1 MNDTP
6 TEATTVPSVTERRAG
21 TRTRVTR
28 LILIKLGDENGGIAS
43 DISEEGLGLVA
54 ALPLVDT
61 DLRSIRIQVP
71 GSSDRI
77 EAHGT
82 IVWKSESKLR
92 AGVQFTGLEDQVRQQ
107 IQTWIALEASSAL
120 AIPIDSPTAPEEA
133 EEKGAEGEQ
142 DTRPVED
149 SILGGASNPVQAP
162 EDSLQAAPAPYQWNR
177 HTLQPPTEARHHKEA
192 RSLAPLIL
200 LVAILSFG
208 IGWLTSSPT
217 ARTWLSRLAE
227 GESASTRSVDVST
240 ASMPPKNSTGSNAED
255 ALARQLPAEKD
266 QERPE
271 NQLSTD
277 ERSGNDT
284 GIPESASPNPA
295 HEQSA
300 ASGSKTP
307 RESNN
312 QGGMADEGPS
322 TTGPTSKTGLA
333 DHPKAN
339 VPRQEKP
346 NDLRLAQPRAEAGK
360 LPQPNSASAPSSAP
374 SPPNHDEEA
383 SPQQAREQA
392 PEDVRDSVVVVADPY
407 PSIRLPLEPN
417 SRKSPTGEHLQL
429 GRLISRVDPVY
440 PTDAKQHGI
449 EGAVT
454 LRALIGRDGLVQ
466 DVVSV
471 NGPALLIPATLNA
484 IRQWKYSATLVA
496 GQPVETEESIS
507 VNFQLS
513 K

>member
-6 TEATTVPSVTERRAG
+6 TGATTAPSVSERRAG

-28 LILIKLGDENGGIAS
+28 LTLIKLGDGNGGIAS

-61 DLRSIRIQVP
+61 ELRSIRIQVP
-71 GSSDRI
+71 GSNDRI
-77 EAHGT
+77 EARGT

-107 IQTWIALEASSAL
+107 IRTWIALEASSVL

-133 EEKGAEGEQ
+133 DEKGAEREE
-142 DTRPVED
+142 DARSVED
-149 SILGGASNPVQAP
+149 SILGGASDQVRAP
-162 EDSLQAAPAPYQWNR
+162 EDTPQAPYKWNR
-177 HTLQPPTEARHHKEA
+177 HGLQPPPDARHYKEA

-200 LVAILSFG
+200 LVAVLSFG
-208 IGWLTSSPT
+208 IGWLTSSPA
-217 ARTWLSRLAE
+217 ARDWLSRLAT
-227 GESASTRSVDVST
+227 GKSASTRPVDVST
-240 ASMPPKNSTGSNAED
+240 ASIPPKNSTDSNAED
-255 ALARQLPAEKD
+255 ALARQFPPEKD
-266 QERPE
+266 HAQPE
-271 NQLSTD
+271 DQLSTD
-277 ERSGNDT
+277 ERNGTDT
-284 GIPESASPNPA
+284 GIPESVSHNAA
-295 HEQSA
+295 REQSA
-300 ASGSKTP
+300 ASRSTSP

-312 QGGMADEGPS
+312 QGGMADEAPS
-322 TTGPTSKTGLA
+322 TTGPTSKVGFA
-333 DHPKAN
+333 DPPGAN
-339 VPRQEKP
+339 VSRQEKP
-346 NDLRLAQPRAEAGK
+346 NDLRLAQPRTESEK
-360 LPQPNSASAPSSAP
+360 QPQPNSAPAPSSAA
-374 SPPNHDEEA
+374 SPPNYEEEA
-383 SPQQAREQA
+383 SPQHAREQA
-392 PEDVRDSVVVVADPY
+392 PEDVRGSVVVVADPY

-417 SRKSPTGEHLQL
+417 PRKSPTGEHLQL

-484 IRQWKYSATLVA
+484 IRQWKYSATLVG
-496 GQPVETEESIS
+496 GQSVETEESIS